1 LCGRL
6 AQESIE
12 GDMEKIV
19 AAFEEIRSFDPQFVV
34 KMDSDNQGRV
44 KSMFWAHGS
53 SRRSYNCFGDVVTFD
68 TTY

>member
-19 AAFEEIRSFDPQFVV
+19 AAFEEIRSFDLQFVV
-34 KMDSDNQGRV
+34 KIDSDNQGRV
-44 KSMFWAHGS
+44 KSMF
-53 SRRSYNCFGDVVTFD
+53 
-68 TTY
+68 